1 MQPQGTRK
9 YPRFRLRQPAQVAVQ
24 GASGLSAIPT
34 VTENISRGGVLVAA
48 ASSIPL
54 GAKVLMVLSLQAEA
68 TAQPIKI
75 ACEGR
80 IVRIE
85 PRAPTGAFAM
95 AVEFAEP
102 LSSFSTEV
110 N

>member
-1 MQPQGTRK
+1 MQPQSTRK

-24 GASGLSAIPT
+24 GDPGFSAIPT

-54 GAKVLMVLSLQAEA
+54 GAKVLMVLSLQAEP

-75 ACEGR
+75 ACEGHV
-80 IVRIE
+80 VRIE
-85 PRAPTGAFAM
+85 PRASTGAVAM